1 MIHIL
6 GYGIGLYI
14 LKNILTTE
22 GPPGPRGLPGN
33 DGAQGPRG
41 LQGPP
46 GPRRLVNCKGLSKTI
61 LNKGEQKS
69 GSVLE
74 NIMTKRSINKQ

>member
-14 LKNILTTE
+14 LKNILTTT
-22 GPPGPRGLPGN
+22 GPPGP
-33 DGAQGPRG
+33 QGPQG

-46 GPRRLVNCKGLSKTI
+46 GMQGPPGLRQLVNCKELCKTL
-61 LNKGEQKS
+61 LNEKTEQKS
-69 GSVLE
+69 DSVLGG
-74 NIMTKRSINKQ
+74 ILAKRSTNK

>member
-14 LKNILTTE
+14 LKNILTTVGPAGPQ
-22 GPPGPRGLPGN
+22 GPP
-33 DGAQGPRG
+33 G

-46 GPRRLVNCKGLSKTI
+46 GPSGLQGPPGSRINCKEFCKTI
-61 LNKGEQKS
+61 LNKEEQKS
-69 GSVLE
+69 ESVLGKV
-74 NIMTKRSINKQ
+74 MARRSTNKQ

>member
-14 LKNILTTE
+14 LKNILTTK
-22 GPPGPRGLPGN
+22 GPPGP
-33 DGAQGPRG
+33 QGPQRPPG

-46 GPRRLVNCKGLSKTI
+46 GSRQLVNCKELCKTI

-69 GSVLE
+69 ESVLE
-74 NIMTKRSINKQ
+74 NIMVKRSTNK

>member
-14 LKNILTTE
+14 LKNILTTT
-22 GPPGPRGLPGN
+22 GPPGP
-33 DGAQGPRG
+33 QGPQGPQG

-46 GPRRLVNCKGLSKTI
+46 GSRQLVNCKEFCKTI

-69 GSVLE
+69 ESVLGRV
-74 NIMTKRSINKQ
+74 MARRSTNKE

>member
-6 GYGIGLYI
+6 GYRIGLYI
-14 LKNILTTE
+14 LKNILTTK
-22 GPPGPRGLPGN
+22 GPPGP
-33 DGAQGPRG
+33 QGPPG

-46 GPRRLVNCKGLSKTI
+46 GSRQLVNCKELCKTI

-69 GSVLE
+69 ESVLE
-74 NIMTKRSINKQ
+74 NIMAKRSTK

>member
-14 LKNILTTE
+14 LKNILTTK
-22 GPPGPRGLPGN
+22 GPPGP
-33 DGAQGPRG
+33 QGPPG

-46 GPRRLVNCKGLSKTI
+46 GPRHLVNCKELCKTI
-61 LNKGEQKS
+61 LNKDEQKS
-69 GSVLE
+69 ESVL
-74 NIMTKRSINKQ
+74 NKVIVKRSTNKQ

>member
-14 LKNILTTE
+14 LKNILTTN
-22 GPPGPRGLPGN
+22 GPPGSQGPQGPQGLP
-33 DGAQGPRG
+33 G

-46 GPRRLVNCKGLSKTI
+46 GPRQLANCKELCKTI
-61 LNKGEQKS
+61 LNKEEQKS
-69 GSVLE
+69 ESVLGKVMA
-74 NIMTKRSINKQ
+74 NRSTNKQ

>member
-46 GPRRLVNCKGLSKTI
+46 GQDDSSIVKNLV
-61 LNKGEQKS
+61 
-69 GSVLE
+69 
-74 NIMTKRSINKQ
+74 KRY

>member
-14 LKNILTTE
+14 LKNILTTTGPQE
-22 GPPGPRGLPGN
+22 PPGP
-33 DGAQGPRG
+33 QGPQGPSG

-46 GPRRLVNCKGLSKTI
+46 GSRQLVNCKELCKTI

-69 GSVLE
+69 ESVLE
-74 NIMTKRSINKQ
+74 NIITKRSTNK

>member
-14 LKNILTTE
+14 LKDILTIT
-22 GPPGPRGLPGN
+22 GPP
-33 DGAQGPRG
+33 G

-46 GPRRLVNCKGLSKTI
+46 GSQGPPGLQGPPGSRQLVNCKELCKTI
-61 LNKGEQKS
+61 LNKEEQKS
-69 GSVLE
+69 ESVLGRV
-74 NIMTKRSINKQ
+74 MARRSTNK